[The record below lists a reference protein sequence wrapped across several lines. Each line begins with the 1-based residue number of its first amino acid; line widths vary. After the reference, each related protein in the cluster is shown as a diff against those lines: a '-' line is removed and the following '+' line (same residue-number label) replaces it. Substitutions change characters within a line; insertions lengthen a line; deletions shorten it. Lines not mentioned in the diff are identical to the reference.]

1 MITLLILLLAQDPK
15 AAFDRGDYAAA
26 VRLFE
31 AANRRLPDC
40 ANLLY
45 IGLAR
50 YRLRQTNEALISFR
64 AAAQCDPKLVAA
76 HLALAEAYS
85 LTRNDSEAL
94 AAYLRVLEID
104 PHNIVA
110 LRAASNFYL
119 KNDLH
124 VKSRVLLETLL
135 ELSPTAGTHADLGAV
150 HAASGD
156 RAAAEMQFRRALAL
170 EPHYFP
176 ALSGLGNLLARAGEH
191 ATAIPLLRQAVAT
204 KPTAYEG
211 HFLLGSALN
220 RLDQFAEARTQLEQ
234 AVRLGGANEPQVF
247 YQLARAWGGLGRPA
261 ERKLALAKFS
271 ALTKQEKN
279 DAERQREAARLVD
292 EARTLLEAGDLDL
305 AAQRLEQA
313 REARPGDATLLF
325 RLAGLNFDLQRLGVA
340 REYAQAAISISPTT
354 WLYHYLLGLVEKTAN
369 RLPDAR
375 ASLELAARLGGS
387 EAPASEAPVFNA
399 LGEVLLAQGNR
410 QAAVAHFRKAC
421 ELAPAE
427 PAFRRNLDAA
437 LK

>member
-1 MITLLILLLAQDPK
+1 MIALLILLLAQDPK
-15 AAFDRGDYAAA
+15 AAFDRGDFPAAI
-26 VRLFE
+26 RLFE
-31 AANRRLPDC
+31 AANQRQPEC

-85 LTRNDSEAL
+85 STRDDSEAL
-94 AAYLRVLEID
+94 TAYLQVLALE
-104 PHNIVA
+104 PHNIAA
-110 LRAASNFYL
+110 LRAASNLYL

-124 VKSRVLLETLL
+124 AKSRVLLETLL
-135 ELSPTAGTHADLGAV
+135 ELSPTAETHADLGAI
-150 HAASGD
+150 HATSGD
-156 RAAAEMQFRRALAL
+156 RTQAEAYFRRALAL
-170 EPHYFP
+170 ESAYFP
-176 ALSGLGNLLARAGEH
+176 ALTGLGNLLARMGEH
-191 ATAIPLLRQAVAT
+191 ATAVPLLRQAVAVRP
-204 KPTAYEG
+204 KAYEG

-234 AVRLGGANEPQVF
+234 AVQLGGSQEPQVF
-247 YQLARAWGGLGRPA
+247 YQLARAWGGLGRPV

-271 ALTKQEKN
+271 ALTKQEK
-279 DAERQREAARLVD
+279 DDTERQRQAAKLVD
-292 EARTLLEAGDLDL
+292 EARTLLQAGDLDA

-325 RLAGLNFDLQRLGVA
+325 RLAGLNFDLRRTDVA
-340 REYAQAAISISPTT
+340 REYAQAAISISPAT
-354 WLYHYLLGLVEKTAN
+354 WLYHYLLGLVEKSAN
-369 RLPDAR
+369 RLPDAK
-375 ASLELAARLGGS
+375 ASLEVAARLN
-387 EAPASEAPVFNA
+387 AAEAPVFNA

-410 QAAVAHFRKAC
+410 PAAIANFQKAC
-421 ELAPAE
+421 RLAPAE
-427 PAFRRNLDAA
+427 AAFRQNLDSA